1 MISHKNTPALNGKT
15 ILPFFSGCNS
25 AKARGMASAQLNI
38 YIYTHIYIY
47 MLSFDII
54 SVEGFG
60 REDNPVMTAKHIK
73 EPCKEPW

>member
-15 ILPFFSGCNS
+15 ILPFFSGCHS

-38 YIYTHIYIY
+38 YIYV
-47 MLSFDII
+47 LSFDII